1 MPADPIADIEVTD
14 PAGFE
19 RYRQLVPAV
28 IAQFGGRYIVRGGT
42 VRAKEGAPDFKRLVV
57 LEFPDMAAAEAFYA
71 APDYKPLL
79 DLRVASTRSKV
90 VLVDGYAP

>member
-1 MPADPIADIEVTD
+1 MPAYLIADIDITD

-19 RYRQLVPAV
+19 LYRQRVPAV
-28 IAQFGGRYIVRGGT
+28 IAQFGGRYIVRGGE

-71 APDYKPLL
+71 APEYQPLL
-79 DLRVASTRSKV
+79 DLRLASTRSKV
-90 VLVDGYAP
+90 VLVEGYAP